1 MYSVTSTYKRVDGT
15 RARNYVCSHVKN
27 GTGLCNAP
35 SVPAQRVDG
44 YVLEH
49 LLLLHRCR
57 RTLAARARL
66 RPPGAEAAA
75 ERALADAEATRDALA
90 AGVTRLAARYARQQD
105 LDTPRAEA
113 LSL

>member
-27 GTGLCNAP
+27 GTGLCKAP

-49 LLLLHRCR
+49 LSSF
-57 RTLAARARL
+57 TDAAARC
-66 RPPGAEAAA
+66 
-75 ERALADAEATRDALA
+75 T
-90 AGVTRLAARYARQQD
+90 
-105 LDTPRAEA
+105 
-113 LSL
+113 